1 MPGKIAL
8 VGSGEYLPEMQDL
21 EEWLLTDKPPRYVQL
36 ATAAS
41 LEGEESLR
49 RWHDLGARAAERLG
63 VEQVIVDVRTRQ
75 DAENADYADA
85 ISGAGLIYL
94 SGGNPKHLARTLI
107 DTPVW
112 EAIHRTW
119 TQGTSLAGCSAGAMA
134 LSGYVPDIRHPRSG
148 GQDGLGLVP
157 ELRVLPHFDVY
168 GKWIPDIV
176 MRPLLSDSTTVIG
189 IDEQTAF
196 RAEPPEDLE
205 QPWSF
210 RGVGRGSCWRIESD
224 RKYRVN
230 SPMELSVV

>member
-1 MPGKIAL
+1 
-8 VGSGEYLPEMQDL
+8 
-21 EEWLLTDKPPRYVQL
+21 
-36 ATAAS
+36 
-41 LEGEESLR
+41 
-49 RWHDLGARAAERLG
+49 
-63 VEQVIVDVRTRQ
+63 
-75 DAENADYADA
+75 
-85 ISGAGLIYL
+85 
-94 SGGNPKHLARTLI
+94 
-107 DTPVW
+107 
-112 EAIHRTW
+112 
-119 TQGTSLAGCSAGAMA
+119 MA

-176 MRPLLSDSTTVIG
+176 MRPLLSESTTVIG

-230 SPMELSVV
+230 SPHGAIGRVGDEPSRRFSTHPPHISARSRIPDSPRPPTTLLALHPLPGQAARTDPAPPPGCT